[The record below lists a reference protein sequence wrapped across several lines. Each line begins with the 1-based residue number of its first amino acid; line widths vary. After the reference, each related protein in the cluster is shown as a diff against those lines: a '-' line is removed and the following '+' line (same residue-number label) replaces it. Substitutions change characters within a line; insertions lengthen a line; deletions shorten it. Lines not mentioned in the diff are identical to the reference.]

1 MNVALA
7 GSLDQ
12 RKESVCSSK
21 SCNDTIIRLQKK
33 SQELQRHL
41 EKACRQLQ
49 HTVREHKSTMQ
60 KLKGPCYSILHI
72 LNIQLWLISLV

>member
-1 MNVALA
+1 MFS
-7 GSLDQ
+7 GTLDQ

-21 SCNDTIIRLQKK
+21 SCNDTISKLQKK

-49 HTVREHKSTMQ
+49 HTVREHKSSLQ
-60 KLKGPCYSILHI
+60 KRKGP
-72 LNIQLWLISLV
+72 